1 MASKHTNLCR
11 QESQKIL
18 EIYMCCQYFLQHDA
32 SPLFDKYQI
41 RNWYRDVCTK
51 EIEDVN
57 VALDAMQQEY
67 DAVFPDQAYEEAI
80 FKHYPIILRSFDMT
94 REEVMQDFVLRTI
107 AFAETSFDYML
118 VCNVMKMEPF
128 FNMRLSFQN
137 DFLRRYRKHLFLV
150 RRLQILHS

>member
-1 MASKHTNLCR
+1 M
-11 QESQKIL
+11 
-18 EIYMCCQYFLQHDA
+18 
-32 SPLFDKYQI
+32 
-41 RNWYRDVCTK
+41 
-51 EIEDVN
+51 N

-118 VCNVMKMEPF
+118 VINQKCQYLAEGMTYKKKRAIMKRKCS
-128 FNMRLSFQN
+128 NRLS
-137 DFLRRYRKHLFLV
+137 
-150 RRLQILHS
+150 I